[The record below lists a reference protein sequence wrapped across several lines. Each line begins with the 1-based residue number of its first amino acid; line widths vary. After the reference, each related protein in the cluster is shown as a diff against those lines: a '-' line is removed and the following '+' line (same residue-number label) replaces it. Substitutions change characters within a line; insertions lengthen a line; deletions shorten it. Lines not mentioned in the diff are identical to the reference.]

1 MASKAR
7 QRTADRRRRDL
18 RYIQIVSGQDRMMKT
33 DWAKVHAAIFRANTN
48 ALHPVSE
55 VDPVSLDS
63 LVCIDR
69 QKAEL
74 IKNTERFLSNLP
86 ANNAL
91 LWGSRGTG
99 KSSLIK
105 AVLNEFKSRG
115 LRLIEVYK
123 NHLLHLPEIVDGIRD
138 LPYKFILYC
147 DDFSFEENENAYVAL
162 KTILEGSIEAPPKN
176 VILYVTSNRRHLVPE
191 YHKDNLDTGI
201 VDGEIH
207 YSDAVEERISLSDR
221 FGLWISFYPPSTG
234 EYLEI
239 VDSYFPE
246 YSGDREQLHKEA
258 ERFSQQRAS
267 KSGRTARQFYNY
279 FSSK

>member
-1 MASKAR
+1 ME
-7 QRTADRRRRDL
+7 TRRCLHNRGKSSAME
-18 RYIQIVSGQDRMMKT
+18 I
-33 DWAKVHAAIFRANTN
+33 DWSEVHAAIFRAKTN
-48 ALHPVSE
+48 DLHPVRE

-69 QKAEL
+69 QKTEL
-74 IKNTERFLSNLP
+74 LINTERFLSNSP

-91 LWGSRGTG
+91 LRGSRGTG

-115 LRLIEVYK
+115 LRLIEVYR
-123 NHLLHLPEIVDGIRD
+123 NHLIHLPEIVDGIRD
-138 LPYKFILYC
+138 LPYKYILYC

-191 YHKDNLDTGI
+191 YRKENLDTSI

-258 ERFSQQRAS
+258 MKFSQQRAS
-267 KSGRTARQFYNY
+267 NSGRTARQFYNY
-279 FSSK
+279 FSCR